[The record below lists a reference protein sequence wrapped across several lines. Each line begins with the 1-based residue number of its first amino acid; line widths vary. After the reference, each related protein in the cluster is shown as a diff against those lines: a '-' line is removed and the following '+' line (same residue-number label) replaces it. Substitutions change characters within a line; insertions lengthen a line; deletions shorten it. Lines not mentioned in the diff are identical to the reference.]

1 MTHPKIIG
9 HISDPQRLCLDRPD
23 QRRLAADANLEFGIN
38 SITMDPTDPIVDA
51 LKPVINRAG
60 YRVMLDDSRCR
71 PYDHRAYVTG
81 MGSAFYHSDPGMGL
95 QAAVLVAA
103 VPLTRGG
110 YCDSSCEFTSRGI
123 CIDCQVGTVFLFD
136 GNYPHAWLANC
147 RWALATHSIRRIRPR
162 SPQVT
167 PDNTS
172 ITKGTSNG

>member
-1 MTHPKIIG
+1 
-9 HISDPQRLCLDRPD
+9 
-23 QRRLAADANLEFGIN
+23 
-38 SITMDPTDPIVDA
+38 
-51 LKPVINRAG
+51 
-60 YRVMLDDSRCR
+60 
-71 PYDHRAYVTG
+71 